1 MGDLF
6 LTQKIN
12 ITQQSKESSEVFTE
26 LEDSVGEAPGSDW
39 HGARSSKRWQMLG
52 GSYFCTPCSPVC
64 LSSRPLRPE
73 WDTYD
78 WGKSLCI

>member
-26 LEDSVGEAPGSDW
+26 SEGSVGEAPGSGW
-39 HGARSSKRWQMLG
+39 YGVRSSKHW
-52 GSYFCTPCSPVC
+52 
-64 LSSRPLRPE
+64 
-73 WDTYD
+73 
-78 WGKSLCI
+78 